1 MIYDKWKLAGK
12 YGIDF
17 IMTVQ
22 ENVFEGIDVFD
33 LTVLIGNI
41 LDNAVEATQKEE
53 QGQNCC
59 IAF

>member
-1 MIYDKWKLAGK
+1 
-12 YGIDF
+12 
-17 IMTVQ
+17 MTVQ

-41 LDNAVEATQKEE
+41 LDNAVEATQKEK